1 MFEFAKKLNRL
12 VITFNGDDFEK
23 EVTKSI
29 ESGVINVSANMCY
42 DQIDTKLTSLL
53 IKSTP
58 NALYGKFTGITRET
72 EI

>member
-29 ESGVINVSANMCY
+29 ESGVINVSANMRY
-42 DQIDTKLTSLL
+42 DQIDTKLTALL

-58 NALYGKFTGITRET
+58 NALYGKFTDLTGEAKI
-72 EI
+72 